1 MKFNGD
7 EIIKNKLRIMS
18 LVKKFKE
25 EIALHGHKNTEKEL
39 KFSKKVIKFF
49 IELADDEDQDNI
61 DYLIDRHIYFDDLFH
76 DYFIKNNNTDEVSE
90 ESTINNSTFIETPEW
105 IKNKKCTINPQ
116 NRDNKCFQYS
126 VIAALNYQ
134 NIKSNPER
142 TSKIKPFINNLNW
155 DNINFPT
162 QVQDYKTLEMNN
174 KSIALNILQVNE
186 QKISHY
192 KSEFNKTSN
201 TINDKFS

>member
-142 TSKIKPFINNLNW
+142 TS
-155 DNINFPT
+155 
-162 QVQDYKTLEMNN
+162 
-174 KSIALNILQVNE
+174 
-186 QKISHY
+186 
-192 KSEFNKTSN
+192 
-201 TINDKFS
+201 